1 MRKLLLVTAMVL
13 ISASA
18 QAGQSRS
25 LSLASVDDQAAA
37 TQAKPADANATQSS
51 AISAQ
56 PTAIKSAET
65 ATTDTP
71 KFVERPPGVNAV
83 PATTAPASA
92 TTSAQPQQTDAAK
105 PAASHAAK
113 ASRSKHKTD
122 WTEARIISELH
133 RHGIYW

>member
-37 TQAKPADANATQSS
+37 TTTQNSAT
-51 AISAQ
+51 SAQ
-56 PTAIKSAET
+56 PAAIKSAET
-65 ATTDTP
+65 SATDTP
-71 KFVERPPGVNAV
+71 KFVERPPGVTTV
-83 PATTAPASA
+83 PATTAPATA
-92 TTSAQPQQTDAAK
+92 TTSAQPQPTDAAR
-105 PAASHAAK
+105 PVASHAAK
-113 ASRSKHKTD
+113 ASRGKHKTD
-122 WTEARIISELH
+122 WTEARIIGELH